1 MKKLIIVSLLAIFM
15 TGCAFYV
22 PRPAR
27 VVTYSYE
34 PAVIV
39 TPAFEERRPAF
50 EERRIIYRSPPRRV
64 INNHYYNR
72 CKVYYKRGKKYC
84 R

>member
-1 MKKLIIVSLLAIFM
+1 MKKLIIVSLLAVFM
-15 TGCAFYV
+15 TGCALYI

-39 TPAFEERRPAF
+39 TPAF

>member
-1 MKKLIIVSLLAIFM
+1 MKKLIIVSLLAVFM

-22 PRPAR
+22 PRPVR

-34 PAVIV
+34 PAVVV
-39 TPAFEERRPAF
+39 TPAF

>member
-1 MKKLIIVSLLAIFM
+1 MKKLIIVSLLAAFM
-15 TGCAFYV
+15 SGCALYI
-22 PRPAR
+22 PRPVP
-27 VVTYSYE
+27 VVTYSYAE
-34 PAVIV
+34 PALMVV
-39 TPAFEERRPAF
+39 PTYRERRV
-50 EERRIIYRSPPRRV
+50 IYRSPPPRV

>member
-1 MKKLIIVSLLAIFM
+1 MKKLIIVSLLAVFM

-27 VVTYSYE
+27 VVTYSYDQ
-34 PAVIV
+34 AVIV
-39 TPAFEERRPAF
+39 PPAF

>member
-1 MKKLIIVSLLAIFM
+1 MKKLIIVSLLAVFM

-39 TPAFEERRPAF
+39 TPAFEERL
-50 EERRIIYRSPPRRV
+50 IIYRSPPRRV

>member
-1 MKKLIIVSLLAIFM
+1 MKKLIIVSLLAVFM

-34 PAVIV
+34 PAVVV
-39 TPAFEERRPAF
+39 TPVF